1 MYFACQRYNCNCV
14 HRRTL
19 LISIPEVGYAQTNA
33 YRILSVR
40 SSLIRAILR
49 LARVCNASLLSA
61 EAPARRHPQIT
72 IDYVAN
78 AHAFTKDHTGTLLY
92 AADLTL
98 PGRNIVGT
106 SNLDRSPSSRILPAL
121 GHRVSRHGTQPSI
134 RSLCI
139 EKCDPD

>member
-1 MYFACQRYNCNCV
+1 M
-14 HRRTL
+14 
-19 LISIPEVGYAQTNA
+19 
-33 YRILSVR
+33 
-40 SSLIRAILR
+40 
-49 LARVCNASLLSA
+49 
-61 EAPARRHPQIT
+61 T

-78 AHAFTKDHTGTLLY
+78 AHAFTNDHTGTLLY

-98 PGRNIVGT
+98 PGRNIRRDFE
-106 SNLDRSPSSRILPAL
+106 LDRSPSSRILPGL